1 MLKRFLVTTAEG
13 VLGIR
18 SPAFVLLVC
27 AFWLAVLV
35 GIRPLMLPDEGRYV
49 GVAWEMLSSGDWLTP
64 TLDGLPFF
72 HKPPLFYWLT
82 ALALNLF
89 GANGWAARSAST
101 LAAMIAVAALH
112 VFLRRHAD
120 KRLANLV
127 VAVLVTQPLF
137 FGGAQFANLDMLVAA
152 MITVTILCGAHAVL
166 SLERGQPYRA
176 ALASAYVFA
185 ALGVLAK
192 GLIGFV
198 LPGAI
203 LLAWLLVGKRYQ
215 VIRSLLPLRLI
226 LLFLVLVMPW
236 FWWMEMSHGGF
247 LDYFFVY
254 HHFQRFAE
262 SGFNSA
268 KPFWFYVPVLLL
280 GTLPWSPWI
289 YRAFSRRFL
298 QDTRQ
303 FAIRSLMVIWLLV
316 VLAFFSWP
324 SSKLV
329 GYILPALPPLACLI
343 ADVFL
348 VWLDDAQRANARAC
362 LGASLLA
369 AVVLCSGLV
378 LGVAFRYPSSS
389 RSLSAQVLPSFRP
402 GDQIVML
409 DEYPYDLPFS
419 LGAARNPWVVSDWN
433 RSDLFAK
440 DNWRRELYDA
450 GQFDQVKMRDRLLF
464 PDELSAR
471 ACGHSGGALWVWGKR
486 GWGSRYRYLRDQSI
500 VFADDEAT
508 LWRVVDLHHDVN
520 YCAETPNSG

>member
-1 MLKRFLVTTAEG
+1 MLKRFLATTAEG

-18 SPAFVLLVC
+18 SPAFLLLVC
-27 AFWLAVLV
+27 ALWLAVLA

-49 GVAWEMLSSGDWLTP
+49 GVAWEMLTSGDWLTP

-226 LLFLVLVMPW
+226 FLFVVLVMPW

-262 SGFNSA
+262 SGFNST

-289 YRAFSRRFL
+289 YRACSRRFL
-298 QDTRQ
+298 QEEGQ

-316 VLAFFSWP
+316 VLVFFSWP
-324 SSKLV
+324 SSKLA

-343 ADVFL
+343 ADVLL
-348 VWLDDAQRANARAC
+348 VWLDGATRANARAC

-369 AVVLCSGLV
+369 AVILCSGLV
-378 LGVAFRYPSSS
+378 VGVALRYPSPS

-409 DEYPYDLPFS
+409 DEYQYDLPFS

-450 GQFDQVKMRDRLLF
+450 GQFDQVKKRERLLF

-471 ACGHSGGALWVWGKR
+471 VCRYSGGAVWVWGKR
-486 GWGSRYRYLRDQSI
+486 GWGSRYPYLRDEAI
-500 VFADDEAT
+500 VFANEEDT
-508 LWRVVDLHHDVN
+508 LWRLVDLHQNLN
-520 YCAETPNSG
+520 YCAEMPNSG